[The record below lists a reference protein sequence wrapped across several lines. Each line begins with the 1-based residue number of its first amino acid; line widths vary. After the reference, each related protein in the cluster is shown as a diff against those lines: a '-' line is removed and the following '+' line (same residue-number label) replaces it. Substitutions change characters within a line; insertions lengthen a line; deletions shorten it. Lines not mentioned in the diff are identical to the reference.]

1 MIHAQEG
8 NNTLF
13 VYSTNE
19 ALTDFEITIQG
30 KDIRERVEQTYP
42 LTIIDFN
49 NSYFELQLELPVLN
63 SVEWSYQITSGAQ
76 IIDSGLLRYGS

>member
-8 NNTLF
+8 INSLY

-19 ALTDFEITIQG
+19 ALTDFEITLQG
-30 KDIRERVEQTYP
+30 KEIRERVEQTYP
-42 LTIIDFN
+42 LTLISFN
-49 NSYFELQLELPVLN
+49 NSYFELELDLPVLN
-63 SVEWSYQITSGAQ
+63 SVEWSYQITSGGE